1 MFTDLNP
8 TLASTDTDAHPEY
21 HIPKTDS
28 IETDDEL
35 VGVKVKVSL
44 LHISV
49 LVRLVLKDNV
59 F

>member
-44 LHISV
+44 LLISV
-49 LVRLVLKDNV
+49 LVRLVLEDNV